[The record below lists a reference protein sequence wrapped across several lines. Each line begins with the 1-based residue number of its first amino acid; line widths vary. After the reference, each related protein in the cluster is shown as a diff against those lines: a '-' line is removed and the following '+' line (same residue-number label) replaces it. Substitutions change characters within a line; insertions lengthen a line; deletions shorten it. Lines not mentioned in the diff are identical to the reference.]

1 MKKSR
6 QSTYIISGMHCASC
20 AANIQRS
27 LQKQPGVIEAQVN
40 YGNEQAVVTTNDSVE
55 PGAIVQAVKKI
66 GYGARMLSGQSEEER
81 VAQQTQELQSLKLQV
96 LVGAVLT
103 VGLMLSMVPG
113 LPAIFSNSFWLW
125 LLATPIQFWLGRRF
139 YQSTWSGLKNRTAS
153 MDTLVA
159 LGTSAAYFYSVVV
172 TLFATQVQ
180 QFGLDA
186 HVYFE
191 ASGAI
196 ITFILLGKYLEI
208 QAKRQTTSAIK
219 QLIALQ
225 PKVATVWS
233 QGEWVSRPIDQVA
246 VGDRLL
252 VKPGEKIPVDGTVLK
267 GDSTIDESMITGE
280 SVPIRKTAAAKVI
293 GATLNQSGSLEIQAT
308 QVGEATTLAN
318 IIRLVQQAQ
327 GSKPEVQRLVDKI
340 ASIFVPAV
348 LIIAA
353 LTAVAW
359 LVLGS
364 GSTVPLAL
372 LSFVN
377 VLIIACPCALGLA
390 TPTAL
395 IVGMGR
401 AARLGILTKDAQALE
416 LARQTSVVVFDKT
429 GTLTVGQPLVQAA
442 WFSKQGVEK
451 TQILQQLL
459 AVEQRSHHPL
469 AQAIASYASQQLG
482 EKAKKLPSVTKFV
495 DRPGEGVSARIGN
508 AQISVGSIEFV
519 LQGHKQLSTVSD
531 KIAEWQRRGNTVVAL
546 SVGAKLRAVLAI
558 GDQLRPEAKT
568 TVQALKTLGIVPVI
582 ISGDTKLVVQAL
594 AKQLGIEQIHAA
606 IKPEGKHELI
616 KRLRS
621 QHGLVAMVGDGINDA
636 PALAAAD
643 VSIAMGSGTE
653 IAMETAGVTLLRPDL
668 KLVVVALE
676 LSRATITTIHQNLF
690 WAFAY
695 NVLLIPVAMGVL
707 YPMTGW
713 MLNPMLAGGA
723 MAFSSVTVV
732 LNSLRLRRTNLRT
745 IKD

>member
-27 LQKQPGVIEAQVN
+27 LRKQPGVIEAQVN
-40 YGNEQAVVTTNDSVE
+40 YGNEQAVVTTSDSVE
-55 PGAIVQAVKKI
+55 STAIVEAVKKI
-66 GYGARMLSGQSEEER
+66 GYGARMLNDQAEEER
-81 VAQQTQELQSLKLQV
+81 ESQQTQELQSLKKQV
-96 LVGAVLT
+96 VFGAVLT
-103 VGLMLSMVPG
+103 VGLMMSMVPG
-113 LPAIFSNSFWLW
+113 LPAILSNSFWLW

-139 YQSTWSGLKNRTAS
+139 YQSTWSGLKNRTTS

-159 LGTSAAYFYSVVV
+159 LGSSAAYFYSVFI
-172 TLFATQVQ
+172 TLFSTQVQ
-180 QFGLDA
+180 QLGLDT

-196 ITFILLGKYLEI
+196 ITFILLGKYLEL
-208 QAKRQTTSAIK
+208 QAKRQTTTAIK

-233 QGEWVSRPIDQVA
+233 KGEWISRPISQVA

-267 GDSTIDESMITGE
+267 GDSTVDESMITGE
-280 SVPIRKTAAAKVI
+280 SLPVRKTATAKVV
-293 GATLNQSGSLEIQAT
+293 GATLNQSGSLEIEAT

-327 GSKPEVQRLVDKI
+327 GSKPEVQRVVDKI

-348 LIIAA
+348 LVIAT

-401 AARLGILTKDAQALE
+401 AARLGILIKDAQALE
-416 LARQTSVVVFDKT
+416 LARQASVVVFDKT
-429 GTLTVGQPLVQAA
+429 GTLTVGQPQVQDA
-442 WFSKQGVEK
+442 WFSKQGEEK

-469 AQAIASYASQQLG
+469 AQAIATYATETLG
-482 EKAKKLPSVTKFV
+482 EKSKSLPAVTKFV
-495 DRPGEGVSARIGN
+495 DRPGEGVSARIGET
-508 AQISVGSIEFV
+508 QIAVGSIEFV
-519 LQGHKQLSTVSD
+519 LQARKQPSVVSSN
-531 KIAEWQRRGNTVVAL
+531 ISEWQRSGQTVVAL
-546 SVGAKLRAVLAI
+546 SAGDQLRAVVAI
-558 GDQLRPEAKT
+558 GDQVRPEAKI
-568 TVQALKTLGIVPVI
+568 TVRALQSMGIVPVM
-582 ISGDTKLVVQAL
+582 ISGDSKPVVKAL
-594 AKQLGIEQIHAA
+594 AKQLGISEVYAA

-616 KRLRS
+616 EHLRS
-621 QHGLVAMVGDGINDA
+621 EYGLVAMVGDGINDA

-643 VSIAMGSGTE
+643 VSIAMGTGTE

-668 KLVVVALE
+668 KLIVVALE

-695 NVLLIPVAMGVL
+695 NLLLIPVAMGVL
-707 YPMTGW
+707 YPLTGW

-723 MAFSSVTVV
+723 MALSSVTVV
-732 LNSLRLRRTNLRT
+732 LNSLRLRTTNLRT